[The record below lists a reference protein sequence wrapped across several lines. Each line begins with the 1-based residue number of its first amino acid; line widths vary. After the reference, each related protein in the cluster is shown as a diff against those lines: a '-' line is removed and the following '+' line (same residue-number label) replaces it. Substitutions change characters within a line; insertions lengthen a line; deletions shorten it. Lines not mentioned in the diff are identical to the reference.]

1 MNKIGIFILTTL
13 AVITIF
19 LIVTTTK
26 LEKESELIY
35 EETQKIENIEKI
47 SEQKPKQDIKIINST
62 PELTPTPEPVPEPI
76 IEVIVEQIPEPTPEQ
91 TPEPQPEPEPEPII
105 ESIPEPVPEENTAP
119 SMTYYGNCVCTWY
132 IDTGSNCANGNY
144 PTPFYSAANNEL
156 PFGTKIYIEGLGYF
170 VVEDRGSHQSID
182 TEKWIDVY
190 VGTMENGY
198 ALGWGERNFDVY
210 IVE

>member
-1 MNKIGIFILTTL
+1 
-13 AVITIF
+13 
-19 LIVTTTK
+19 
-26 LEKESELIY
+26 
-35 EETQKIENIEKI
+35 
-47 SEQKPKQDIKIINST
+47 
-62 PELTPTPEPVPEPI
+62 
-76 IEVIVEQIPEPTPEQ
+76 
-91 TPEPQPEPEPEPII
+91 
-105 ESIPEPVPEENTAP
+105 
-119 SMTYYGNCVCTWY
+119 MTYYGNCVCTWY